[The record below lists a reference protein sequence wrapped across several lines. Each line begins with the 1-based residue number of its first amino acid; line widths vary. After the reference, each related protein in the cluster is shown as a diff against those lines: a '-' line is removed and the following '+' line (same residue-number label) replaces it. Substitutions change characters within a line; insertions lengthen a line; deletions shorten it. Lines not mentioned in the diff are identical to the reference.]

1 MLGMK
6 RLAVATW
13 QEFCRVRQAG
23 AAPETDRPGLPDLG
37 GKASASAIDITI
49 SLLLGF
55 RLATP
60 GLVPYLYYF
69 AALNMGGV
77 VFAPS

>member
-1 MLGMK
+1 MR
-6 RLAVATW
+6 RLVVATRE
-13 QEFCRVRQAG
+13 EFCRVRQAG

-37 GKASASAIDITI
+37 GKASASDIDITI
-49 SLLLGF
+49 SPMLGF

-60 GLVPYLYYF
+60 GLVPSLCYF
-69 AALNMGGV
+69 AALNMGVV

>member
-1 MLGMK
+1 MK
-6 RLAVATW
+6 RLVVATW

-23 AAPETDRPGLPDLG
+23 TAPETDRPGLPDLG
-37 GKASASAIDITI
+37 GKASASDIDITLG
-49 SLLLGF
+49 LLLGF

-60 GLVPYLYYF
+60 VLVPSLYYF